1 MLDRSCNVLT
11 VYAWFCKNERMTA
24 VDGNGRD
31 DGLVARDLAPQRRQR
46 IRSIVESRRAARLEE
61 LSLALGVSQAT
72 VRRDLDELEAE
83 GRVRRVHGGVVA
95 VDERPGEPHF
105 EVKAAEAAEEKERI
119 AARAVALLKP
129 DDTIY
134 LDSGSTVLAV
144 ARLLGGWDRLTVVTN
159 SLPAV
164 VELAGRGPRL
174 IVIGGEFRATSQALV
189 GPLSQY
195 LLENVHVDRAF
206 IGSYAVS
213 LEDGLTTT
221 DPAEAFTKKLAL
233 ERATQVV
240 LLADSRKMG
249 AHSFVHAGNLDAVD
263 VLVTDTAIDQRIVRS
278 LERRGI
284 TVIKA

>member
-1 MLDRSCNVLT
+1 
-11 VYAWFCKNERMTA
+11 MTA
-24 VDGNGRD
+24 ADDNMRD
-31 DGLVARDLAPQRRQR
+31 EGLAARDLAPQRRQR

-72 VRRDLDELEAE
+72 IRRDLDELEAE
-83 GRVRRVHGGVVA
+83 GYVRRVHGGVVA
-95 VDERPGEPHF
+95 IDEHRVEPHF

-119 AARAVALLKP
+119 ATRAVAMLAP
-129 DDTIY
+129 DDTVY
-134 LDSGSTVLAV
+134 LDSGSTVLAA
-144 ARLLGGWDRLTVVTN
+144 ARLLRGWDRLTAVTN

-164 VELAGRGPRL
+164 IELAGRGPRL
-174 IVIGGEFRATSQALV
+174 IVIGGEFRARSQALV
-189 GPLSQY
+189 GSLSQY

-221 DPAEAFTKKLAL
+221 DPAEAFTKRLVL

-249 AHSFVHAGNLDAVD
+249 GRSFVHAGPLEAVD
-263 VLVTDTAIDQRIVRS
+263 VLVTDNGIDELIVRS

-284 TVIKA
+284 TVIKT

>member
-1 MLDRSCNVLT
+1 
-11 VYAWFCKNERMTA
+11 MTQHRE
-24 VDGNGRD
+24 NGRD
-31 DGLVARDLAPQRRQR
+31 EGQSARDLAPQRRQR
-46 IRSIVESRRAARLEE
+46 IRSVVEARRAVRLDE

-83 GRVRRVHGGVVA
+83 GHVRRVHGGVVA
-95 VDERPGEPHF
+95 VDGRPAEPHF

-119 AARAVALLKP
+119 AARAVAMLAP

-144 ARLLGGWDRLTVVTN
+144 ARLLHGWDRLTVVTN

-164 VELAGRGPRL
+164 IELAGHGPRL
-174 IVIGGEFRATSQALV
+174 IVTGGEFRATSQALV

-195 LLENVHVDRAF
+195 LLENIHVDRAL

-240 LLADSRKMG
+240 LLADSRKLG
-249 AHSFVHAGNLDAVD
+249 TRSFVHSGDIGAVH
-263 VLVTDTAIDQRIVRS
+263 VLVTDTGIDERIVRS

-284 TVIKA
+284 SVIKA

>member
-1 MLDRSCNVLT
+1 MAPT
-11 VYAWFCKNERMTA
+11 GGPGNEETLA
-24 VDGNGRD
+24 T
-31 DGLVARDLAPQRRQR
+31 RDLAPQRRQR
-46 IRSIVESRRAARLEE
+46 IRSIVESRRAVRLED
-61 LSLALGVSQAT
+61 LSLALGVSRAT

-105 EVKAAEAAEEKERI
+105 DVKAAEAAEEKERI
-119 AARAVALLKP
+119 AARAVALLSP
-129 DDTIY
+129 EDTVY
-134 LDSGSTVLAV
+134 LDSGSTVLAA
-144 ARLLGGWDRLTVVTN
+144 ARLLRGWDRLTVVTN
-159 SLPAV
+159 SLPAII
-164 VELAGRGPRL
+164 ELAGRGPRL
-174 IVIGGEFRATSQALV
+174 IVVGGEFRPTSRALV
-189 GPLSQY
+189 GPLSQP

-221 DPAEAFTKKLAL
+221 DPAEAFTKKLVL

-249 AHSFVHAGNLDAVD
+249 ARSFVHAGRLEAVD
-263 VLVTDTAIDQRIVRS
+263 VLVTDTGIDARTVRS

-284 TVIKA
+284 TVITA

>member
-1 MLDRSCNVLT
+1 MTLT
-11 VYAWFCKNERMTA
+11 DESR
-24 VDGNGRD
+24 RD
-31 DGLVARDLAPQRRQR
+31 DTPFARDLAPQRRDR
-46 IRSIVESRRAARLEE
+46 IRAIVESRRAARLDE

-95 VDERPGEPHF
+95 VDGRPGEPHF
-105 EVKAAEAAEEKERI
+105 EVKAAEAADEKERI
-119 AARAVALLKP
+119 AARAVAMLAP
-129 DDTIY
+129 EDTVY
-134 LDSGSTVLAV
+134 LDSGSTVLAA
-144 ARLLGGWDRLTVVTN
+144 ARLLRGWDRLTVVTN
-159 SLPAV
+159 SLPAI

-195 LLENVHVDRAF
+195 LLETVHVDRAF

-249 AHSFVHAGNLDAVD
+249 AHSFVHAGSLDLVD
-263 VLVTDTAIDQRIVRS
+263 VLVTDTGIDERIARS

>member
-1 MLDRSCNVLT
+1 
-11 VYAWFCKNERMTA
+11 MTQHRE
-24 VDGNGRD
+24 NGRD
-31 DGLVARDLAPQRRQR
+31 DGQFTRDLAPQRRQR
-46 IRSIVESRRAARLEE
+46 IRSVVEARRAVRLDE

-72 VRRDLDELEAE
+72 VRRDLDALEAE
-83 GRVRRVHGGVVA
+83 GLVRRVHGGAVA
-95 VDERPGEPHF
+95 VDGRPAEPHF
-105 EVKAAEAAEEKERI
+105 EVKAAEAPEEKERI
-119 AARAVALLKP
+119 AARAVAMLAP

-144 ARLLGGWDRLTVVTN
+144 ARLLHGWDRLTVVTN

-164 VELAGRGPRL
+164 IELAGRGPRL

-195 LLENVHVDRAF
+195 LLENIHVDRAF

-221 DPAEAFTKKLAL
+221 DPAEAFTKKLVL
-233 ERATQVV
+233 GRATQVA
-240 LLADSRKMG
+240 LLADSRKLG
-249 AHSFVHAGNLDAVD
+249 TRSFVHSGDIGAVH
-263 VLVTDTAIDQRIVRS
+263 VLITDTGIDKRIERN